1 MPVSNVSV
9 ERLEKYMHIPDEAP
23 EVTGYF
29 LPRS

>member
-23 EVTGYF
+23 EVTG
-29 LPRS
+29 